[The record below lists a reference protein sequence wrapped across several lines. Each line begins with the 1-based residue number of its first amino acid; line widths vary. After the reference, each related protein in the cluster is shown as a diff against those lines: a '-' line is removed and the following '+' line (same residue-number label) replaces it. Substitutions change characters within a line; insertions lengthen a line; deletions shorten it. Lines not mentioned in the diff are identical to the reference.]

1 MIAGLAALLGCQL
14 AGEVLVRAF
23 ALPLPGPVAGLG
35 LLFVALVVNGRR
47 AGLAKAQ
54 VPEAQV
60 HEAQVSEPRVPEAL
74 GAVSDALLRNLS
86 LLFIPAS
93 VGVIKYLDVLRDR
106 AVPILLAI
114 AVSTTLA
121 LVVTAVTFRFV
132 SRLHAF
138 RREPLAR
145 DVERAAGL
153 GDPEARP

>member
-23 ALPLPGPVAGLG
+23 ALPLPGPVAGLA
-35 LLFVALVVNGRR
+35 LLFVALVVRGGR
-47 AGLAKAQ
+47 AGLA
-54 VPEAQV
+54 
-60 HEAQVSEPRVPEAL
+60 EPRVPEAL
-74 GAVSDALLRNLS
+74 GNVSDALLRNLS

-93 VGVIKYLDVLRDR
+93 VGVIKYLDVLRDK

-121 LVVTAVTFRFV
+121 LVVTALTFRFV

-138 RREPLAR
+138 RHGSLAQ

-153 GDPEARP
+153 GEPEARP

>member
-14 AGEVLVRAF
+14 AGEVLVRLF
-23 ALPLPGPVAGLG
+23 AVPLPGPVAGLG
-35 LLFVALVVNGRR
+35 LLFVALVVRGRR
-47 AGLAKAQ
+47 AGLADPE
-54 VPEAQV
+54 VPAE
-60 HEAQVSEPRVPEAL
+60 L
-74 GAVSDALLRNLS
+74 GLVSDALLRNLS

-93 VGVIKYLDVLRDR
+93 VGVIKYLDLLRSH

-114 AVSTTLA
+114 AVSTALA

-138 RREPLAR
+138 RHASLAQ

-153 GDPEARP
+153 DDLGGRT

>member
-35 LLFVALVVNGRR
+35 LLFAALVVRGRR
-47 AGLAKAQ
+47 AGLA
-54 VPEAQV
+54 
-60 HEAQVSEPRVPEAL
+60 EPRVPDAI
-74 GAVSDALLRNLS
+74 GSVSDALLRNLS

-93 VGVIKYLDVLRDR
+93 VGVIKYLDVLRDK

-114 AVSTTLA
+114 AISTTLA

-138 RREPLAR
+138 RHGSRAQ

-153 GDPEARP
+153 GGPEARP

>member
-47 AGLAKAQ
+47 AGLAEAQ
-54 VPEAQV
+54 VPEPQV
-60 HEAQVSEPRVPEAL
+60 PDAL

-138 RREPLAR
+138 RHGPLAR

-153 GDPEARP
+153 DDPEARP

>member
-1 MIAGLAALLGCQL
+1 MIAALAALLGCQL

-35 LLFVALVVNGRR
+35 LLFLALVVRGRR
-47 AGLAKAQ
+47 AGLAAPQ
-54 VPEAQV
+54 VPA
-60 HEAQVSEPRVPEAL
+60 AL
-74 GAVSDALLRNLS
+74 GEVSDALLRNLS

-114 AVSTTLA
+114 LVSTTLA
-121 LVVTAVTFRFV
+121 LIVTAVTFRFV

-138 RREPLAR
+138 RHETLAQ
-145 DVERAAGL
+145 DIERAAGL
-153 GDPEARP
+153 GGPEARP